1 MIGCG
6 DFVTNKSFLP
16 NFYNEMK
23 LIDLQIDRCHN
34 HGQIVEEKQARFH
47 QHKLQNMIENIKK
60 D

>member
-1 MIGCG
+1 M
-6 DFVTNKSFLP
+6 TNKSFLP